1 MISVAGF
8 IGISSGNLVSSMI
21 NRGDG
26 RCKSGR
32 LPPPAMGQRSVLLCI
47 ALSYAGIANFLELK
61 MELDP
66 RTALKRS
73 RIIFSDRKIKR
84 PEEVYPNAG
93 YGLNYPTYREPEA
106 AQFARIR
113 DFIQSGD
120 PESEVVTR
128 IGDLRSVSEYFA
140 RAATAHRPDWFY
152 RSYKLGHPSH
162 LLSRMVT
169 EKLADLQVHIASGEF
184 EAAEEELQ
192 FLSSEAVADMLDNY
206 LILSDEKS
214 RPPEPEQGW
223 AYLAWRPDYP
233 NSAFV
238 GSGEGTMHE
247 ILTDLTARERTK
259 GLKFGLLSAWLVHDP
274 EHADRTIHDLW
285 AAKPSANGRYNS
297 VNFDR
302 AAKSIEGAL
311 LATDNLVLS
320 PWHIDDDMAFDRLGM
335 RQTAAPDQDDDE
347 AMEAPATTFSA

>member
-1 MISVAGF
+1 
-8 IGISSGNLVSSMI
+8 
-21 NRGDG
+21 
-26 RCKSGR
+26 
-32 LPPPAMGQRSVLLCI
+32 
-47 ALSYAGIANFLELK
+47 

-84 PEEVYPNAG
+84 PEEVHPNTG
-93 YGLNYPTYREPEA
+93 YGLIYPKFREPEV
-106 AQFARIR
+106 AQFARTR
-113 DFIQSGD
+113 DLIQSGD
-120 PESEVVTR
+120 PASDVVTR

-162 LLSRMVT
+162 LLARKVT
-169 EKLADLQVHIASGEF
+169 ERLADLQVHIAGGEF

-206 LILSDEKS
+206 LTLADDNS

-233 NSAFV
+233 NSVFV

-247 ILTDLTARERTK
+247 ILSDLSARERTK

-274 EHADRTIHDLW
+274 EHADRTIHGLW
-285 AAKPSANGRYNS
+285 TTEPSANGRYNS
-297 VNFDR
+297 VNFQR
-302 AAKSIEGAL
+302 AAKEIEGAL
-311 LATDNLVLS
+311 LSTDNVVLS
-320 PWHIDDDMAFDRLGM
+320 PWHIDDDMAFERLGF
-335 RQTAAPDQDDDE
+335 RQTAAPDQDE
-347 AMEAPATTFSA
+347 IEEMEAPAPAFSA